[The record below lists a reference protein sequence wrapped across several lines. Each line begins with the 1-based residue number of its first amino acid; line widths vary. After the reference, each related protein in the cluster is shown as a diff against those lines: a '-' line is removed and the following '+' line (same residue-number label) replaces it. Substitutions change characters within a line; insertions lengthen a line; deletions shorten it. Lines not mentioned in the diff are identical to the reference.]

1 MRLAIITVSWDVSHM
16 IHAPAPLLAPNKPPL
31 LAVLLPKRPL
41 VDDSPVPP
49 AVDALSENPN
59 PTIKICYLLF
69 ICYKGA
75 CSISFD
81 FRLWLHIVLLA
92 NLQVQGVLLPDIL
105 GHQAVDFVPQQEGI
119 VDIPACLPSTCTF
132 TSRSNAVLDFTTD
145 LIVRASVW
153 KDCAARRSL

>member
-1 MRLAIITVSWDVSHM
+1 M

-41 VDDSPVPP
+41 ADDAPVPP

-59 PTIKICYLLF
+59 PPLK

-75 CSISFD
+75 CISFD

-132 TSRSNAVLDFTTD
+132 TSGSNAVLDFTTD
-145 LIVRASVW
+145 LIVQASLW